1 MESVGGRG
9 AEGGGPGRQIGPALR
24 RFLRWHP
31 QSVFGSRQVRQRQ
44 LPLERTPVGVGPS
57 VGAVSARG
65 LGRPGVVEMAPER
78 RGEEVL
84 LVADRGRDD
93 AGQLQAFA
101 PGFQAGSSL
110 SPHQGPACVLD
121 RMEEEQGGRPED
133 ECGVGDGREGAGP
146 EPQPGPGLRCRGL
159 WGRVEAFGPLIP
171 TAPRQQAPRE
181 SGQRPEFG
189 RGPGHPALHGG
200 QQLRGLGRGDPA
212 ECQPESPPRNQR
224 RQAAPGRGDHQ
235 HADPGIPGLGP
246 RHPGSDEHPTHGAF
260 IPTEQEFRQGEHRNR
275 VKMIR

>member
-1 MESVGGRG
+1 MEGVGGRG
-9 AEGGGPGRQIGPALR
+9 AEGGGPGRQVGPAFR
-24 RFLRWHP
+24 CFLRWHS
-31 QSVFGSRQVRQRQ
+31 QSVFGRRQVRQRQ

-101 PGFQAGSSL
+101 PGFQAGSGL
-110 SPHQGPACVLD
+110 SPNQCPAHVLD
-121 RMEEEQGGRPED
+121 GVEEEQGSRSED
-133 ECGVGDGREGAGP
+133 ECGVGDGRDCPGP
-146 EPQPGPGLRCRGL
+146 EPQPGPGLRCRGFRR
-159 WGRVEAFGPLIP
+159 GVQAFGPVIP
-171 TAPRQQAPRE
+171 TAPRQEAPRE

-189 RGPGHPALHGG
+189 CSSGHPALHGG
-200 QQLRGLGRGDPA
+200 QQLRGLRRGDA
-212 ECQPESPPRNQR
+212 AQGQPESPPRNQR

-246 RHPGSDEHPTHGAF
+246 RHPGSDEPPTHEAF
-260 IPTEQEFRQGEHRNR
+260 VPAEQEFRQGEHRNR